1 MAVTPLAEKQE
12 HLRRGLTVRL
22 FWEKCFLDNSESV
35 LAVVLYWLKFRSCPF
50 AFFYWFGWFLAFSS
64 FPSGVIC
71 NRTKWGIILWWFKHL
86 VEQRWERGYKRKGGS
101 WAKEEWRLGW
111 VNTKLLTGN
120 QVCLVWSFCHVGSNS
135 LSILLRIL
143 CGDGAFP
150 HSVCSCY
157 RLPRYTDRQLRW
169 RRVINQVW
177 SSWQELQ
184 IIQDFHTRV
193 WTKNIQVML
202 RSITE

>member
-1 MAVTPLAEKQE
+1 MAVTPLAQKQE
-12 HLRRGLTVRL
+12 HLRHELTARL
-22 FWEKCFLDNSESV
+22 FWEKCFLDNSEWV

-135 LSILLRIL
+135 TVHLVEDSVWGWGLPALCELLLLVASVHRQAAAMTACNKSGVELMAGVANYSRLSHESL
-143 CGDGAFP
+143 D
-150 HSVCSCY
+150 
-157 RLPRYTDRQLRW
+157 
-169 RRVINQVW
+169 
-177 SSWQELQ
+177 
-184 IIQDFHTRV
+184 
-193 WTKNIQVML
+193 
-202 RSITE
+202 